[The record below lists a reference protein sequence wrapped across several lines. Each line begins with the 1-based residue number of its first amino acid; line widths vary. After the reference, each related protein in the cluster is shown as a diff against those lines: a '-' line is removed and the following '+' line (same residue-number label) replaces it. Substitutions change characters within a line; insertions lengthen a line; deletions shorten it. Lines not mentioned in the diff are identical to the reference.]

1 MKRKDVK
8 FFFYMTIFFV
18 IVIFI
23 TNSFLYKEDSS
34 HIEETYID
42 KQIWEYIKSLSWAN
56 ITNNVETSSK
66 KALINHI
73 QNKKETLNSA
83 SRLEIVFEPTT
94 YKKNIDKSYYYL
106 LQEVFD
112 SSFFDNVFW
121 KNVDII
127 YTYLHQNKEDVRW
140 KMQNKSIHIFDPE
153 SMKKWEFLRVYIHEL
168 GHYIDLYFF
177 QKDVIWDDSN
187 DFYDISWK
195 DVKIIKS
202 WSKSDDFV
210 SGYAMTNKY
219 EDFAES
225 FTYYVL
231 HNKAFLEK
239 AWKNEKLVEKYKFFS
254 EKLFKNGQFKDTSFA
269 QEDLIK
275 DYYWDITKI
284 NINYNN
290 FLEYL
295 KK

>member
-1 MKRKDVK
+1 MKIKDIK
-8 FFFYMTIFFV
+8 FFSYLTIFFT
-18 IVIFI
+18 ISIFI
-23 TNSFLYKEDSS
+23 TNSFFYKSDSS
-34 HIEETYID
+34 YMEESHID

-56 ITNNVETSSK
+56 DSYSVDDLSK
-66 KALINHI
+66 KALINHLKDK
-73 QNKKETLNSA
+73 QGDFNSA
-83 SRLEIVFEPTT
+83 SRLEIVFEPTK
-94 YKKNIDKSYYYL
+94 YKENINKSYYYL
-106 LQEVFD
+106 LQDVFD
-112 SSFFDNVFW
+112 SSFFDSIFW
-121 KNVDII
+121 KNIDYI

-140 KMQNKSIHIFDPE
+140 KMKNKSIHIFDPE
-153 SMKKWEFLRVYIHEL
+153 SMKKSEFLRVYIHEL

-177 QKDVIWDDSN
+177 QKDIIWDDSD
-187 DFYDISWK
+187 DFYGISWK
-195 DVKIIKS
+195 DVKTIKS
-202 WSKSDDFV
+202 WSKSEDFV

-239 AWKNEKLVEKYKFFS
+239 SEKSTELSNKYKFFS
-254 EKLFKNGQFKDTSFA
+254 NYFFKQWQFKDTSFS
-269 QEDLIK
+269 QEDIIK

-284 NINYNN
+284 KINYNN